1 MPINVYTSIY
11 RYEYRQNFICD
22 IVLWSVFLTLFIYR
36 QNRVSSCLFAD
47 RAANLSIAEY
57 KKQCPVELQNS
68 YKQTVLA
75 TFLIHRKIQK
85 TPHKIDTAKLD
96 DDDVRND
103 LNESD
108 NEKGD
113 STLEVVS
120 IGVGTKILT
129 KRKVI
134 DELRCSKTTGMLLLV
149 PSFLLCYH
157 CLHHYS
163 DSCLYH

>member
-1 MPINVYTSIY
+1 VVSIVD
-11 RYEYRQNFICD
+11 FIH
-22 IVLWSVFLTLFIYR
+22 ISYR

-47 RAANLSIAEY
+47 RIANLSIAEY
-57 KKQCPVELQNS
+57 KKQCPVELQDS

-75 TFLIHRKIQK
+75 TFSIHRKIQRVPRNID
-85 TPHKIDTAKLD
+85 TPTLDADDIKIDPNA
-96 DDDVRND
+96 
-103 LNESD
+103 SD

-134 DELRCSKTTGMLLLV
+134 DELRCSKATGTLLV
-149 PSFLLCYH
+149 APLLLLCYH
-157 CLHHYS
+157 HLHYRS
-163 DSCLYH
+163 DVFLYY

>member
-1 MPINVYTSIY
+1 MPINVYTYIY

-22 IVLWSVFLTLFIYR
+22 IVLWSVFLTLFLYR

-47 RAANLSIAEY
+47 RVANLSIAEY
-57 KKQCPVELQNS
+57 KKQCPVELQDS
-68 YKQTVLA
+68 YKQTVLS
-75 TFLIHRKIQK
+75 TFLIHRKIL
-85 TPHKIDTAKLD
+85 KIPRNTDTRKLD
-96 DDDVRND
+96 GDDIRIDP
-103 LNESD
+103 NESD

-134 DELRCSKTTGMLLLV
+134 DESRCSKTTGMLIFVLL
-149 PSFLLCYH
+149 FHLYNYH
-157 CLHHYS
+157 LYYRS
-163 DSCLYH
+163 D